1 MATKADYNR
10 RADLRRAL
18 RAQALVFGWQEIPAL
33 IAFRLPDGALIVIDT
48 DGNRHTAGE
57 LAPVTPAEL
66 APVEERPETKAAEQA
81 KPAEQTKPKKPT
93 APTLPSVRD
102 VQEETWD
109 RFVTAVRDNP
119 EATIP
124 RIRATW
130 ASHVEAARKRTGK
143 EPKDMQAQLDFV
155 NAYEGTVEDLPTYS

>member
-48 DGNRHTAGE
+48 DGNRHSAGE
-57 LAPVTPAEL
+57 LASVTPAEL
-66 APVEERPETKAAEQA
+66 APVEERPETKAAEQD
-81 KPAEQTKPKKPT
+81 KPKPKKQALPT
-93 APTLPSVRD
+93 VRE
-102 VQEETWD
+102 VNGENWD
-109 RFVTAVRDNP
+109 RFITAVRDNP

-124 RIRATW
+124 RIAATW
-130 ASHVEAARKRTGK
+130 AARVEAARKRTGK
-143 EPKDMQAQLDFV
+143 EPKDMQALLDWL
-155 NAYEGTVEDLPTYS
+155 NAYEGTVEDLPTYN